1 MLRAASVMSGGSTGR
16 FRWTRGQSPHV
27 LIAAPQAVP
36 SPLAPLAF
44 SSRRGLLRRRL
55 ALAEPLDDVRDV
67 RELLLEVPLIL
78 LQPLEPFLAVA
89 EPAEAVAPVA
99 PMSVA
104 HGHLPSR
111 TGRGTTR
118 RAPGSRAARP
128 TSRRAGAGLRR

>member
-1 MLRAASVMSGGSTGR
+1 M
-16 FRWTRGQSPHV
+16 
-27 LIAAPQAVP
+27 AAPQAVP
-36 SPLAPLAF
+36 SPSPRLRLHG
-44 SSRRGLLRRRL
+44 RGLLRL
-55 ALAEPLDDVRDV
+55 PFAEPLDHVRHV
-67 RELLLEVPLIL
+67 RELLLEVALIL

-118 RAPGSRAARP
+118 RAPGLRAARRS
-128 TSRRAGAGLRR
+128 SRRAAAGPRR

>member
-1 MLRAASVMSGGSTGR
+1 MTGR
-16 FRWTRGQSPHV
+16 TRG
-27 LIAAPQAVP
+27 LD
-36 SPLAPLAF
+36 
-44 SSRRGLLRRRL
+44 RRRLLRRRP
-55 ALAEPLDDVRDV
+55 AFAEPLEDVRDV
-67 RELLLEVPLIL
+67 RELLLEVALIL

-118 RAPGSRAARP
+118 RAPGSCAAPRP
-128 TSRRAGAGLRR
+128 SRRAGAVLRR